1 MDDSRSVCVLDKGN
15 GREDIVFGEKDVV
28 FVDRAGRYDLE
39 TLTDCGGADG
49 NWW

>member
-1 MDDSRSVCVLDKGN
+1 VDDSRSVCVLDKGN
-15 GREDIVFGEKDVV
+15 EMGGIVFGEKDVV

-49 NWW
+49 N